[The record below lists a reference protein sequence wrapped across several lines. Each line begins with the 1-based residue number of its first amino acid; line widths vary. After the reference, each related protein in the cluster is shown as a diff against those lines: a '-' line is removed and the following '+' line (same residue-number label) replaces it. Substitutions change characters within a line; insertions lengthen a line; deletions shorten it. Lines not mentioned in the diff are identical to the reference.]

1 MRTTTKNGGRYYIVD
16 ETIGT
21 SLPSVTTI
29 LGSMT
34 DKSGLDAWKKSVGE
48 EKAAAISKFSANRGT
63 FMHTLHEQYLNFLFI
78 TPVENPLQRTFQ
90 ESLKLSKDLTKEEI
104 ECGKDL
110 FMQFQHGSD
119 FYERIG
125 SILFQEVP
133 VWSLKG
139 GGYAG
144 RLDLSIKSKDLKPK
158 IIDFKTSK
166 RPKKEEWIKN
176 YKMQT
181 AAYSVAMFERYGIFP
196 ESNEIWI
203 SCETGEVQM
212 FEMDKA
218 AIKQNFEE
226 FFELVK
232 GYHQKIKHETIQ

>member
-1 MRTTTKNGGRYYIVD
+1 MRTTTRYGGRYYIVD
-16 ETIGT
+16 EKSGL
-21 SLPSVTTI
+21 SLPGVTTV

-34 DKSGLDAWKKSVGE
+34 DKSGLDKWKKDIGE

-78 TPVENPLQRTFQ
+78 TPVDNPLQQTFKKA
-90 ESLKLSKDLTKEEI
+90 LKLSKDLTRDEI
-104 ECGKDL
+104 ECGKNL
-110 FMQFQHGSD
+110 FMQFQHNSD

-125 SILFQEVP
+125 SILYQEVP

-144 RLDLSIKSKDLKPK
+144 RLDLSIKAKDGKPK

-176 YKMQT
+176 YKLQT
-181 AAYSVAMFERYGIFP
+181 SAYSVALFERYGVFP

-203 SCETGEVQM
+203 SCETGEVQL
-212 FEMDKA
+212 FEINK
-218 AIKQNFEE
+218 KQIMENFEE
-226 FFELVK
+226 FYELVK
-232 GYHQKIKHETIQ
+232 GYHEKIKETI